1 MINLRLTPVDLMLLR
16 ECLSKF
22 EGLSIGS
29 ITSTLGV
36 AIKDA
41 VESFRRLSQL
51 ELLSQKE
58 GMIVLTEN
66 GRNWVNANQRLF
78 AFTGERSWR
87 SVPDEYRGN
96 QISAFSPYVPRLSKI
111 PRSFFDANKGSK

>member
-1 MINLRLTPVDLMLLR
+1 MLLR

-111 PRSFFDANKGSK
+111 PRSFFAANKGSK